1 MRRIT
6 AGAVRPD
13 WRETIARQGLVY
25 NDTALPTG
33 EVVSYWREGPFY
45 DFTAAQVEALH
56 ADAGTLLEMCVAAG
70 DHILEDGLLDRLGI
84 PEFAW
89 EQIART
95 WYDDDTGPGG
105 RSRGDFSPSVYGRFD
120 LRYAGV
126 DGARPQLL
134 EFNADTPTALPESAV
149 TQWYWHVQTGQGKD
163 QWNALHE
170 RLIAAWQRNLARLRQ
185 TRPHL
190 PDPLTIH
197 FACDGGDRS
206 GEDLFNTEY
215 LMETARQALE
225 PLGYRVKF
233 LWMSQVGAGDLA
245 ARDHFYDSGFG
256 DAGRPTP
263 GDVGHRT
270 VDGPGRERI
279 YVIFK
284 LYPWEWMCSE
294 RFARQCFRDMG
305 DPRRDGTV
313 WIEPPYKMLWSNKGL
328 LPVLW
333 RLFGDDPA
341 RRDLLLP
348 AYFEA
353 ERPAW
358 LTSYV
363 RKPLLGREG
372 ANVTI
377 VVDGAVVVST
387 PGPYG
392 AGPFV
397 CQAYS
402 PLPGFPDERG
412 APWHP
417 VLGVW
422 LIDGEPAGLG
432 IRESGGP
439 ITDNLSHFVPHTIDY
454 DG

>member
-1 MRRIT
+1 
-6 AGAVRPD
+6 
-13 WRETIARQGLVY
+13 LVY
-25 NDTALPTG
+25 NETALPTKD
-33 EVVSYWREGPFY
+33 VVSYWREGPFY
-45 DFTAAQVEALH
+45 DFTTAEVEALH
-56 ADAGTLLEMCVAAG
+56 VDCEALFEMCIAAG
-70 DHILEDGLLDRLGI
+70 DHILEHGLLDRLGV
-84 PEFAW
+84 PQFAW

-95 WYDDDTGPGG
+95 WYDDSEQGG
-105 RSRGDFSPSVYGRFD
+105 GDFSPSVYGRFD
-120 LRYAGV
+120 VRYAGV
-126 DGARPQLL
+126 EGDRPKLL

-149 TQWYWHVQTGQGKD
+149 VQWYWHMDTGQGKD

-170 RLIAAWQRNLARLRQ
+170 RLVDAWRRNLTRLRQ
-185 TRPHL
+185 ARPHL
-190 PDPLTIH
+190 PDPLTVH
-197 FACDGGDRS
+197 FACDGADRS

-225 PLGYRVKF
+225 PLGCRVKF
-233 LWMSQVGAGDLA
+233 LWMSDVGAGDVTA
-245 ARDHFYDSGFG
+245 GDYFYE
-256 DAGRPTP
+256 AGTDPQ
-263 GDVGHRT
+263 
-270 VDGPGRERI
+270 RI
-279 YVIFK
+279 HVIFK
-284 LYPWEWMCSE
+284 LYPWEWMCEE
-294 RFARQCFRDMG
+294 RFARQCFRDIG

-353 ERPAW
+353 ERPPW

-372 ANVTI
+372 ANVTV
-377 VVDGAVVVST
+377 VVDGKVVLTT

-397 CQAYS
+397 CQQYS
-402 PLPGFPDERG
+402 PLPGFPDEHG
-412 APWHP
+412 VPWHP

-422 LIDGEPAGLG
+422 LVDGEPAGLG
-432 IRESGGP
+432 IRESAGLV
-439 ITDNLSHFVPHTIDY
+439 TDNLSHFVPHTIDHT
-454 DG
+454 GEGTAGWQP

>member
-6 AGAVRPD
+6 TGAIRPG
-13 WRETIARQGLVY
+13 WRETLAHQGLIY
-25 NDTALPTG
+25 NSTDLPAGGTM
-33 EVVSYWREGPFY
+33 SYWREGPFY

-56 ADAGTLLEMCVAAG
+56 ADVATLFEMCIDAG
-70 DHILEDGLLDRLGI
+70 DHILDNNLLDRLGI

-89 EQIART
+89 EQVART
-95 WYDDDTGPGG
+95 WHDDSERGL
-105 RSRGDFSPSVYGRFD
+105 GDFSPSVYARFD
-120 LRYAGV
+120 LRYE
-126 DGARPQLL
+126 DGSRPKML
-134 EFNADTPTALPESAV
+134 EFNADTPTSLLESAV
-149 TQWYWHVQTGQGKD
+149 VQWYWHVATGQGKD

-170 RLIAAWQRNLARLRQ
+170 RLIAGWRRNLARLREA
-185 TRPHL
+185 RPHL
-190 PDPLTIH
+190 PDPLTVH
-197 FACDGGDRS
+197 FACDEAESS

-233 LWMSQVGAGDLA
+233 LWMSQIGAGDLA
-245 ARDHFYDSGFG
+245 ARDHFYDP
-256 DAGRPTP
+256 D
-263 GDVGHRT
+263 
-270 VDGPGRERI
+270 RERI
-279 YVIFK
+279 HVIFK
-284 LYPWEWMCSE
+284 LYPWEWMCEE

-305 DPRRDGTV
+305 DPLRDGTV

-328 LPVLW
+328 LAVLW
-333 RLFGDDPA
+333 RIFGDDPR

-353 ERPAW
+353 ERPGW

-377 VVDGAVVVST
+377 VVDGRVVVST

-392 AGPFV
+392 AGPFI
-397 CQAYS
+397 CQEYS
-402 PLPGFPDERG
+402 PLPGFPDESG
-412 APWHP
+412 TPWHP

-422 LIDGEPAGLG
+422 VIDGEPAGLG
-432 IRESGGP
+432 IRESAGP
-439 ITDNLSHFVPHTIDY
+439 VTDNLSHFVPHTIDY
-454 DG
+454 TGPGQSAPGDQNPQGELRTWNL

>member
-1 MRRIT
+1 VRRVAT
-6 AGAVRPD
+6 GVVRPR
-13 WRETIARQGLVY
+13 WRETVAGQGLIY
-25 NDTALPTG
+25 NDTLLPSG
-33 EVVSYWREGPFY
+33 ETVSYWREGPFY
-45 DFTAAQVEALH
+45 DFTADEVETLH
-56 ADAGTLLEMCVAAG
+56 TDAATLFEMCVAAG
-70 DHILEDGLLDRLGI
+70 DHILENGLLDRLGI
-84 PEFAW
+84 PDFAW
-89 EQIART
+89 DQVART

-120 LRYAGV
+120 LRY

-149 TQWYWHVQTGQGKD
+149 IQWYWHVETSQGKD

-170 RLIAAWQRNLARLRQ
+170 RLVDAWQRNIDRLRQ
-185 TRPHL
+185 ARPHL
-190 PDPLTIH
+190 PTPLTIH
-197 FACDGGDRS
+197 FACDGADGS

-225 PLGYRVKF
+225 PRGYRVKF
-233 LWMSQVGAGDLA
+233 VWMSQIGAGDPA
-245 ARDHFYDSGFG
+245 TDDHFYDA
-256 DAGRPTP
+256 DL
-263 GDVGHRT
+263 
-270 VDGPGRERI
+270 ERI

-284 LYPWEWMCSE
+284 LYPWEWMTTE

-305 DPRRDGTV
+305 DPLRDSTV

-333 RLFGDDPA
+333 ELYGDDPA
-341 RRDLLLP
+341 RRELLLP

-353 ERPAW
+353 DRPAW

-377 VVDGAVVVST
+377 VVDGETVLST
-387 PGPYG
+387 PGPYD
-392 AGPFV
+392 GPFV
-397 CQAYS
+397 CQGYA
-402 PLPGFPDERG
+402 PLPAFADEHGR
-412 APWHP
+412 AWHP

-422 LIDGEPAGLG
+422 LVDGEPAGLG
-432 IRESGGP
+432 IRESAGP
-439 ITDNLSHFVPHTIDY
+439 VTDNLSHFVPHTIDHTAAREN
-454 DG
+454 